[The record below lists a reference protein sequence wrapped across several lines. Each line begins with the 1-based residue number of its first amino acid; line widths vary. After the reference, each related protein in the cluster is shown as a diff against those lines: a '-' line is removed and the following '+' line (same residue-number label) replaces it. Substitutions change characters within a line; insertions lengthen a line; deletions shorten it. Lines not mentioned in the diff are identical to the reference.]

1 MPHTHAGAQDRVP
14 DCAETSGLETAD
26 LRVAVCPCTLPVIEI
41 CGEIDVQCAPELR
54 EELLRVIR
62 RRGPQLVLDLGGVTF
77 MDCAG
82 IGVLVAA
89 RRRAQLEGGWMRI
102 VQASPAARRTI
113 SLLGL
118 DTVFALEAPG
128 RGFGADQTP
137 LSTGRGIADVGC

>member
-1 MPHTHAGAQDRVP
+1 MPHTHAGAQGRVP

-26 LRVAVCPCTLPVIEI
+26 LR
-41 CGEIDVQCAPELR
+41 
-54 EELLRVIR
+54 
-62 RRGPQLVLDLGGVTF
+62 PQLVLDLGGVTF

-82 IGVLVAA
+82 IGVLVAT
-89 RRRAQLEGGWMRI
+89 RRRAQLDGGWMRI

-128 RGFGADQTP
+128 RGFGAYQTP
-137 LSTGRGIADVGC
+137 LSTRRGIADVGC